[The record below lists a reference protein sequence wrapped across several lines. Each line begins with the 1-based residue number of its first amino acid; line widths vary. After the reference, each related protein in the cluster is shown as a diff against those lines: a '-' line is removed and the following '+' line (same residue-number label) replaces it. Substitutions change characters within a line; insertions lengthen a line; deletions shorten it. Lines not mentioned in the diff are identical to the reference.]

1 MHHQPAFIA
10 PTQHTDAASAWQQVQ
25 TLYAHS
31 VAHLRQAMQDFVA
44 GRDVPDQRIR
54 ACYPFV
60 RLHARRAFECSRC
73 KGCEWYCDYVA
84 HFRIRWFGGLVAR
97 AGDRTIPHGRATK
110 LEQGLG
116 GEDTFHL

>member
-10 PTQHTDAASAWQQVQ
+10 PTQHRDAASAWQQVQ

-54 ACYPFV
+54 ACTPLF
-60 RLHARRAFECSRC
+60 ACKRAALLTTHRQ
-73 KGCEWYCDYVA
+73 
-84 HFRIRWFGGLVAR
+84 
-97 AGDRTIPHGRATK
+97 AT
-110 LEQGLG
+110 
-116 GEDTFHL
+116 

>member
-31 VAHLRQAMQDFVA
+31 VSHLRQAMQDFVA

-60 RLHARRAFECSRC
+60 RLHARRAFDHAQATHLSY
-73 KGCEWYCDYVA
+73 GFVA
-84 HFRIRWFGGLVAR
+84 EAGRFETTLTRPDLFAEYYQEQFRLLLVVLLSL
-97 AGDRTIPHGRATK
+97 IHI
-110 LEQGLG
+110 
-116 GEDTFHL
+116 